1 MEMCFVLTRVM
12 ASRDESYVLW
22 ASLSHTA
29 ASMREVQPDVVRER
43 VYPRQW
49 ALKGSTSNPKLTVFL
64 YAMRRASGDRLNLS
78 ICSNYKDLNQTW
90 C

>member
-1 MEMCFVLTRVM
+1 MELCYVLTLGM
-12 ASRDESYVLW
+12 ASRDASYVLW

-29 ASMREVQPDVVRER
+29 ASMREVQFDVVRER

-49 ALKGSTSNPKLTVFL
+49 ALKGSTSNPKLTLFL
-64 YAMRRASGDRLNLS
+64 YAMRRASGDRLSLS
-78 ICSNYKDLNQTW
+78 ICSNYKDFNQTW